1 VTSAGVQAG
10 SSASTEAGAGPA
22 GEQPGVPVVSAR
34 PALWW
39 PPYALGLLLFAG
51 YAACSLVRAA
61 HVQTAAYDLGIF
73 AQAVRDYAHF
83 QAPMVPIKGPGFNL
97 LGDHFSPALAVL
109 APVWWIWSDPR
120 VLLVAQAALLA
131 ASAVP
136 ITRLASRRLGTGAGL
151 AIGLAYGLSWGLQ
164 GAVVFDFHE
173 IALAVPLLAAAM
185 VALADRRWWPA
196 VWWAAPVVLV
206 KEDLGITLAAI
217 GGYLLLRRLWR
228 PGLTALLLG
237 AGAFLLT
244 TLVIIPRL
252 DHAFHTYRYWGVVTH
267 GPANTGGAPGLGDL
281 WHLVTGL
288 PHQAV
293 TPAGKLGLVAWV
305 FGVTCFLALRSPLA
319 LIAVPTLL
327 WRLVSSNPLYWSTGQ
342 VHYNAILMPIVMVA
356 LVDALTLL
364 QAASPR
370 PAAVAPASV
379 APASGPA
386 GSRRRWRARAVRLAP
401 LAVLAVA
408 VATLPRFS
416 MADIAR
422 ADLGGRTEHQRAAID
437 LAGRIPS
444 GTRVSVSNY
453 LLPLLVGRC
462 DVVLFPDVHNRPID
476 YLLVDSTNLDG
487 VPGDAALQVPAFEA
501 LPSRGFR
508 PIAQRDGIILY
519 RPSA

>member
-1 VTSAGVQAG
+1 VTSADVQAEPP
-10 SSASTEAGAGPA
+10 ATSTEPEPGPS
-22 GEQPGVPVVSAR
+22 GEQPGGPGPSAR
-34 PALWW
+34 PALGWA
-39 PPYALGLLLFAG
+39 PYGLALLLFAG
-51 YAACSLVRAA
+51 YAAGSLVRAA

-73 AQAVRDYAHF
+73 AQAVRAYAHF

-97 LGDHFSPALAVL
+97 LGDHFSPGLAVL
-109 APVWWIWSDPR
+109 APAWWIWSDPR

-131 ASAVP
+131 GSAVP
-136 ITRLASRRLGTGAGL
+136 ITRLASRRLGTGPGL

-217 GGYLLLRRLWR
+217 GGYLLLRGRWR
-228 PGLTALLLG
+228 PGLTALSLG
-237 AGAFLLT
+237 AGAFLVS

-252 DHAFHTYRYWGVVTH
+252 DHLYHTYRYWGVVTH

-281 WHLVTGL
+281 WGLLTGM
-288 PHQAV
+288 PHQVV
-293 TPAGKLGLVAWV
+293 TPVGKLGLVAWV
-305 FGVTCFLALRSPLA
+305 FGITCFLALRSPLA

-342 VHYNAILMPIVMVA
+342 VHYNAILMPIVFVA
-356 LVDALTLL
+356 LVDALTSFR
-364 QAASPR
+364 AAAAGRAAGGRSDR
-370 PAAVAPASV
+370 WLPA
-379 APASGPA
+379 
-386 GSRRRWRARAVRLAP
+386 AVRLAP

-408 VATLPRFS
+408 VVTLPRFS
-416 MADIAR
+416 LADIAR
-422 ADLGGRTEHQRAAID
+422 ADLGGRTEHQRAAIE

-444 GTRVSVSNY
+444 GARVSASNY
-453 LLPLLVGRC
+453 LVPLLVGRC

-476 YLLVDSTNLDG
+476 YLLVDSANLDG
-487 VPGDAALQVPAFEA
+487 VPGNAALQVPAFAA
-501 LPSRGFR
+501 LPSRGFT
-508 PIAQRDGIILY
+508 PIADRDGIILY
-519 RPSA
+519 RPPR